1 MSTYDFIQIL
11 AVVAVLVY
19 SGWLASRKNSRKTA
33 KSAQHTPKRST
44 SDVSPS
50 TAPEPFIE
58 PLEPEEPMEESPLME
73 EDYLSWVEENVPK
86 EQPII
91 EGQPALVTE
100 EACAVQQT
108 TVLPVPSEDES
119 EKKEEKE
126 GQRVPD
132 LRTMV
137 IASEILKPKFDEY

>member
-33 KSAQHTPKRST
+33 KSAQQMPKRSS

-50 TAPEPFIE
+50 TAPEPYIE
-58 PLEPEEPMEESPLME
+58 QMEPEEPMEESPLME

-91 EGQPALVTE
+91 EGQPALVAE

-108 TVLPVPSEDES
+108 TVPAPSEGES
-119 EKKEEKE
+119 EKTEEG

>member
-1 MSTYDFIQIL
+1 
-11 AVVAVLVY
+11 
-19 SGWLASRKNSRKTA
+19 
-33 KSAQHTPKRST
+33 
-44 SDVSPS
+44 
-50 TAPEPFIE
+50 
-58 PLEPEEPMEESPLME
+58 MEESPLME

-91 EGQPALVTE
+91 IEGQPALVAE

-108 TVLPVPSEDES
+108 TVLPVPSEGES
-119 EKKEEKE
+119 EKEEE
-126 GQRVPD
+126 RGQRVPD